1 MTEKKLPEDLPLKYM
16 KETGRENFPD
26 LCLDAT
32 RAVFAHV
39 YYIWKTLK
47 KELGSKDALEL
58 YWKVWEGLAEVS
70 FVQAKQA
77 LGLSEIKD
85 IPTLGRIFQFCW
97 LAYPCIYNIQEE
109 TPDSHVGI
117 IDFCPNPAYGPIDNH
132 MDRLDYYKQE
142 AELSR
147 RFVWK
152 LVELAGMK
160 DIVDADQ
167 DLFLCRDGC
176 TDVCRVFARKKK
188 EA

>member
-1 MTEKKLPEDLPLKYM
+1 MTEKNLPEDLPLKYM
-16 KETGRENFPD
+16 KETGRESFPD

-47 KELGSKDALEL
+47 KELGPKDALEL
-58 YWKVWEGLAEVS
+58 YWKVWEGLA
-70 FVQAKQA
+70 QAKQA
-77 LGLSEIKD
+77 LGLSEVKD
-85 IPTLGRIFQFCW
+85 IPTLGKIFQFCW

-132 MDRLDYYKQE
+132 LDRLDYYKQE

-152 LVELAGMK
+152 LVDLAGMK